1 MEEFNMSEN
10 KRHEK
15 IEKILEKIKKLLAL
29 AGNNPSEE
37 EAKAASL
44 KAQKLMNEYNLTL
57 ADCDNDKKLEITDSK
72 FNCGGDN
79 KWKFELSMVIADNFR
94 CKVYWLGKKIAV
106 FYGYK
111 TDCEIAKEVFG
122 FLFNICKKRITQVA
136 DKAYNET
143 GSSRGVRYSYTK
155 GFVAGIKEVLDA
167 QCTAL
172 MIVTPKEVTESYEVM
187 AKDFKNFEVKRSDG
201 KKFSKE
207 HYEQGIRDGRD
218 SMNSRA
224 LEA

>member
-1 MEEFNMSEN
+1 M
-10 KRHEK
+10 
-15 IEKILEKIKKLLAL
+15 
-29 AGNNPSEE
+29 
-37 EAKAASL
+37 
-44 KAQKLMNEYNLTL
+44 
-57 ADCDNDKKLEITDSK
+57 
-72 FNCGGDN
+72 
-79 KWKFELSMVIADNFR
+79 
-94 CKVYWLGKKIAV
+94 
-106 FYGYK
+106 
-111 TDCEIAKEVFG
+111 
-122 FLFNICKKRITQVA
+122 TQVA